1 MIKMAKWN
9 NRADDTD
16 LTPNSYTLCKSL
28 LKDLLNI
35 QHKIEMMGGFS
46 NELTS

>member
-1 MIKMAKWN
+1 MAKWN

-35 QHKIEMMGGFS
+35 QHKIEMMGCFR